1 MRQSFES
8 NEGTGNFIGQE
19 DFLINFAQYM
29 YNRKKKTEELQYDA
43 QFTDFWMITFK
54 DTGMYEIWSYHI
66 EMMTPVSCW
75 FISYVIIVVILF
87 QNDEWFQMHHA

>member
-29 YNRKKKTEELQYDA
+29 YRKKQKKKQRNYDA
-43 QFTDFWMITFK
+43 QFTDF
-54 DTGMYEIWSYHI
+54 
-66 EMMTPVSCW
+66 
-75 FISYVIIVVILF
+75 
-87 QNDEWFQMHHA
+87 